1 MPAHRTAIRSA
12 SLLLV
17 TAIASVSLVT
27 GTAHAD
33 SVQSGWQQVTS
44 TGTLGKG
51 AAPGGPVTRQQAV
64 DRAHDWAVN
73 KVPYSRNGLNSP
85 YSWYSDS
92 ATGGRYRQDCSGLIS
107 MAWQLPESRNTWSL
121 RDISTVISRSELK
134 PGDALNNTDT
144 HVILFAGWKDQSA
157 GTFYFYSESGRS
169 VPTQRYVG
177 NFNDRQLSGHPTNG
191 YKAYRY
197 NKIVDS
203 SVTPGTGGN
212 QPSST
217 PAVASV
223 TGPAG
228 SAIVT
233 GEIAL
238 TASVT
243 ETVGTPTGA
252 EFFIDGE
259 SVGAVD
265 SAATGYSVPVDT
277 TQLSDG
283 PHTITVQAKNG
294 AGQAGPVSAARGF
307 YVANKAVPATTTGDF
322 NADGKD
328 DIAVLYNNGQNAA
341 GKNITALWTFTS
353 TGNGFNAPVKAW
365 HNDDASAGS
374 WNADRSKLT
383 VGDFNGDGKTDLG
396 VLYNN
401 GENTAGKNITALWT
415 FTSTG
420 SGFNAPV
427 KVWHNDDATT
437 GSWNWERSKPVAGDF
452 NGDGK
457 ADIGVLY
464 NNGQNASDKNITAL
478 WTFTSTGSG
487 FSAPVKVWHNDDA
500 TTGSWNWER
509 SKPVAGDFNGDGK
522 TDVGVL
528 YNEGQDADGMNHTA
542 FHLFYAFD
550 GGIHG
555 PKRAWDNNDTT
566 TGSWSWE
573 RSKPVAGDFNGDG
586 KTDLGVF
593 YDEGQDAGGM
603 NHSAF
608 HIGYGRADGIAA
620 PKRAWDNNDTTTGS
634 WNADRSKLVAG
645 DFNGD
650 GKDDLGVLYNNG
662 EDETGKNNASLFT
675 FKGRND
681 GASGIHGPVKAWD
694 NGASGSWNWYRS
706 DLG

>member
-1 MPAHRTAIRSA
+1 MPANKTAIRTA

-33 SVQSGWQQVTS
+33 SVQSSWQEATS

-51 AAPGGPVTRQQAV
+51 AAPGGQVSRQQAV
-64 DRAHDWAVN
+64 DRAKDWAVN
-73 KVPYSRNGLNSP
+73 AVPYSRNGLNSP
-85 YSWYSDS
+85 YSWYSDA

-121 RDISTVISRSELK
+121 REVSTQISRSELK
-134 PGDALNNTDT
+134 PGDALNNIDT
-144 HVILFAGWKDQSA
+144 HVILFAGWKDQAA

-177 NFNDRQLSGHPTNG
+177 DFNARMLSGHPTSG

-197 NKIVDS
+197 NKIVDG
-203 SVTPGTGGN
+203 SVTPEPGGN
-212 QPSST
+212 QPNAT

-223 TGPAG
+223 TGPA
-228 SAIVT
+228 STAIVT

-238 TASVT
+238 TASVA
-243 ETVGTPTGA
+243 ESVGTPTGA

-259 SVGAVD
+259 SVGNVDASTTSYAV
-265 SAATGYSVPVDT
+265 SVDT
-277 TQLSDG
+277 AELSDG
-283 PHTITVQAKNG
+283 PHTITVRAKNA
-294 AGQAGPVSAARGF
+294 AGQVGQASAARGF
-307 YVANKAVPATTTGDF
+307 FVANKAVPATTTGDF
-322 NADGKD
+322 DGDGKD
-328 DIAVLYNNGQNAA
+328 DIAVLYNNGQNSA
-341 GKNITALWTFTS
+341 GKNITALWKFTS
-353 TGNGFNAPVKAW
+353 NGNGFNAPVKAW
-365 HNDDASAGS
+365 DNDNASTGS

-383 VGDFNGDGKTDLG
+383 VGDFNGDGKADVG

-401 GENTAGKNITALWT
+401 GQNTAGKNITALWT
-415 FTSTG
+415 FTSNG
-420 SGFNAPV
+420 NGFNAPV
-427 KVWHNDDATT
+427 KAWDNDDATT

-457 ADIGVLY
+457 ADVGVLY
-464 NNGQNASDKNITAL
+464 NEGQDAGGVNHTAFHIL
-478 WTFTSTGSG
+478 YAFDGGIHGPKRAWD
-487 FSAPVKVWHNDDA
+487 NDDT

-522 TDVGVL
+522 
-528 YNEGQDADGMNHTA
+528 A
-542 FHLFYAFD
+542 
-550 GGIHG
+550 
-555 PKRAWDNNDTT
+555 
-566 TGSWSWE
+566 
-573 RSKPVAGDFNGDG
+573 
-586 KTDLGVF
+586 DLGVF
-593 YDEGQDAGGM
+593 YNEGEDAKGV

-620 PKRAWDNNDTTTGS
+620 PKRAWDNDDTTTGSWNWERSKPVAGDFNGDGKADLGVFYDEGEDAKGVNHSAFHIGYGRTDGIAAPKRAWDNDDTTTGS

-645 DFNGD
+645 DFNAD

-662 EDETGKNNASLFT
+662 EDQQGKNNASLFT
-675 FKGRND
+675 FNGRND
-681 GASGIHGPVKAWD
+681 GAYGVHGPAKAWD
-694 NGASGSWNWYRS
+694 NSTTGSWNWYRS